1 MRRMSR
7 RVRGLS
13 SNAPPILLFMAVRPP
28 RVVSLLPAATEIV
41 AALGAG
47 AWLVGVSHECDY
59 PADVTSLPRV
69 TRTTLDPA
77 LPSGAIDDR
86 VRASKQGEPLATID
100 IDLLRRLDPDVILGQ
115 SLCDVCAV
123 GEHLVAQAL
132 GHLDRRPDVVTL
144 HAHTLDE
151 VFADMVRVGAA
162 LDLSGEAEE
171 LVAGLRYRL
180 RSIPQPPAPAS
191 PRVLVVEWT
200 DPPYVAGHW
209 MPELIA
215 AAGGRDVGAS
225 PGAPSR
231 TRPWKELR
239 SLAPDVIL
247 ISLCG
252 FDVPRAK
259 RETAQVRD
267 PDGRALLDG
276 RAIYLDGNAYTS
288 RPGPRLVDAAEALAS
303 LMG

>member
-1 MRRMSR
+1 
-7 RVRGLS
+7 
-13 SNAPPILLFMAVRPP
+13 MAARTP
-28 RVVSLLPAATEIV
+28 RIVSLLPAATEIV

-47 AWLVGVSHECDY
+47 AWLAGVSHECDY
-59 PADVTSLPRV
+59 PAEVTALPRV
-69 TRTTLDPA
+69 TRNALDPA
-77 LPSGAIDDR
+77 LSSGAIDDR
-86 VRASKQGEPLATID
+86 VRASRQGEPLVTID

-123 GEHLVAQAL
+123 GENLVAGAL
-132 GHLDRRPDVVTL
+132 AHLDRRPAVVTL
-144 HAHTLDE
+144 HAHTLNE
-151 VFADMVRVGAA
+151 VFADMLHVGDA
-162 LDLSGEAEE
+162 LDLRSEADE

-180 RSIPQPPAPAS
+180 RSIPLPQAPTP

-209 MPELIA
+209 VPELIA
-215 AAGGRDVGAS
+215 AAGGRDIGAS
-225 PGAPSR
+225 PGAHSR
-231 TRPWKELR
+231 ARPWRELR
-239 SLAPDVIL
+239 ALAPDLLL

-259 RETAQVRD
+259 REGAQVRD

-288 RPGPRLVDAAEALAS
+288 RPGPRLIDAAELIAS
-303 LMG
+303 LIGG